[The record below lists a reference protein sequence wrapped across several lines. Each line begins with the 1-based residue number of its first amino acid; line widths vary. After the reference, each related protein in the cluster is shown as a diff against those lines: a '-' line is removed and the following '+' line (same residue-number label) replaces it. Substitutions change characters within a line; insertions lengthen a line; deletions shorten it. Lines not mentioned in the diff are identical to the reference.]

1 MAPHS
6 SPKPRE
12 YRVYRYRFWGLPM
25 GVSML
30 PRLAARVC
38 STTKGITNRSCPAS
52 RSTTR
57 PKGTKV
63 IRDTSLVMTMLKKKG
78 RNTSTSSM
86 VLVEPV
92 RRSSRLPKN
101 WKTPAP

>member
-1 MAPHS
+1 M
-6 SPKPRE
+6 
-12 YRVYRYRFWGLPM
+12 
-25 GVSML
+25 
-30 PRLAARVC
+30 
-38 STTKGITNRSCPAS
+38 
-52 RSTTR
+52 
-57 PKGTKV
+57 
-63 IRDTSLVMTMLKKKG
+63 RDTSLVMTMLKKKG